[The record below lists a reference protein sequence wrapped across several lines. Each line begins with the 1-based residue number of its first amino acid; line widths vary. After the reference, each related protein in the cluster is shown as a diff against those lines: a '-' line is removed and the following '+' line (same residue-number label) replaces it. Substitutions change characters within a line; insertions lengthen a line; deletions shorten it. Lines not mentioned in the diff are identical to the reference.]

1 MKKKEKLHLSSKKHV
16 GAFNQP
22 LIFFLFICLIF
33 SLIVG
38 RLFWIQIIRGSY
50 YKKLSEEN
58 RVKLIANPPIR
69 GRLLDRNGVVLADN
83 KLFYSLAIQPRLL
96 TKSEWIDLRN
106 SLSDLLNVS
115 TDQLESAFNRSNSDT
130 PYKKVLLTDL
140 SVEQVIRFKEQE
152 NNLYGAQ
159 IDIGLIRNYPYKSLA
174 AHALGYTQLITQ
186 SEFSKLAER
195 GYKLSDRIGRKGIEA
210 AFESQLR
217 GAWGGEMLE
226 IDSIG
231 TVQRSLGSKLPK
243 AGRDI
248 KLTLDLELQLTAEKV
263 LSDKI
268 AGAIVAIDPYTG
280 AIRAIASQPT
290 FDLNFFSQ
298 PFTNKQYNDLFLSSN
313 LPLLSRA
320 FNAYDPGSTWK
331 PITAI
336 AGMESGKFPASKKL
350 NTVPCITYG
359 SHCFPEYN
367 KRGFGWIGYEDALR
381 VSSNTFFYQ
390 VGVGSGSKALYDAAT
405 KLGFD
410 NYTGIETFID
420 ENKGLVGNKK
430 WAAEGRGWGNPGETP
445 WIVEDMASASIGQS
459 VVLVTPLQLARAYAV
474 FANGGYLI
482 TPHLVDANINW
493 RSEKYLKKVDIE
505 DKTLE
510 TIRRGLRKVVTSG
523 TGMGIN
529 LDNSIL
535 PPVAGKTGTAED
547 SSGGADHAWFAGFA
561 PYDSGEIVIVAFAQ
575 NTPGGGSV
583 HALPMAKKMFQK
595 WYKLNFNNQST
606 SGKDEK

>member
-22 LIFFLFICLIF
+22 LIFLLFICLIF
-33 SLIVG
+33 SVTVG

-115 TDQLESAFNRSNSDT
+115 TDQLEIAFTRSNSDT

-186 SEFSKLAER
+186 NEFSKLSER

-367 KRGFGWIGYEDALR
+367 KRGFGWIGYEDAFR

-583 HALPMAKKMFQK
+583 HALPMARKVLRSWYEQK
-595 WYKLNFNNQST
+595 SKNELIRS
-606 SGKDEK
+606 KD